1 MTANRRTIIKAA
13 AVLPAS
19 VLPGFAS
26 AQDTLPLLKLLLGFP
41 AGGPTDVTAR
51 VLAEK
56 LSGGYARTVVVENR
70 PGAVGMIAAKAACTA
85 APDGST
91 ILITP
96 ASVVTLLPHV
106 YASMSYNAVTDLAPV
121 SSICDFVH
129 GLAIGPAVPESV
141 QTLKQFLAWCKEN
154 PGRASCATPGDGS
167 SPHFLTH
174 MLSRAAGVEIQ
185 PVAYKG
191 PGPGLLDVV
200 GGLIAAIITPPDGTY
215 LQYQKAGK
223 IRVLATS
230 GAERSQFFPTVPTFK
245 ESGYE
250 ALVLKEW
257 IGAFM
262 PAKTP
267 SAIVERASSAFRTAL
282 AQKDVINKFA
292 DLTFVPSPS
301 SPRELEKSVKTHY
314 EFWKSTVKR
323 SGFKPL

>member
-1 MTANRRTIIKAA
+1 MNRRTLIKAA
-13 AVLPAS
+13 AALPAS
-19 VLPGFAS
+19 FLSNFAS
-26 AQDTLPLLKLLLGFP
+26 AEETLPSLKLLLGFP
-41 AGGPTDVTAR
+41 AGGPSDVTAR

-56 LSGGYARTVVVENR
+56 LNGAYARTVFVENR
-70 PGAVGMIAAKAACTA
+70 PGAAGMIAAKAACVA

-96 ASVVTLLPHV
+96 APVITLLPHV
-106 YASMSYNAVTDLAPV
+106 YASMSFNALTDLVPV
-121 SSICDFVH
+121 SSVCDFVH

-154 PGRASCATPGDGS
+154 PGRANCANPGEGS
-167 SPHFLTH
+167 SPQFLTH
-174 MLSRAAGVEIQ
+174 MLSSAAGVEIQ

-191 PGPGLLDVV
+191 PGPGLIDVV

-230 GAERSQFFPTVPTFK
+230 GAERSQFFPNVPTFK

-250 ALVLKEW
+250 SMVLKEW

-267 SAIVERASSAFRTAL
+267 PAIIERASAAIRTAL
-282 AQKDVINKFA
+282 AQKDVFSKFA
-292 DLTFVPSPS
+292 DLTFIPAPS
-301 SPRELEKSVKTHY
+301 SPTELGKSVKTHY
-314 EFWKSTVKR
+314 EFWKSAVKR
-323 SGFKPL
+323 SGFKLL